1 MSQSLSVGL
10 TGLPPGWKRIMQQ
23 ERIKHSVCSLSKP
36 VAKNAFAAIIVNSHL
51 NEKQAENAIKFLHS
65 GGAILSAYNF
75 VSKIYSSI
83 RFEEKH
89 AKFIE
94 PHSDFFVGSGLLWL
108 NSRAAFFAEQKNLG
122 KRGFARQN
130 HAVFEGAAKPSAL
143 LKRIGKGSLIVLP
156 FDPESAILSEKF
168 ERRAFV
174 VGKKAV
180 GEFAP
185 SASKSHI
192 RKVVSNCLQR
202 LFELRGLPFV
212 HLWYYPKKFSSVLSF
227 HVDVDFF
234 SDDTIKTIQ
243 LFKEINFQPTWF
255 LNMQAAASAE
265 KEIIAQLKKQKFI
278 GQHAFLHQFFS
289 NEKQSYLNAVKA
301 DLEIKKLGFKPCS
314 FSAPNGVWGQ
324 GIAKA
329 VQRLGYDFAM
339 GFSLDSENLPFNPI
353 VDGKEAGFLFLPTHP
368 VCIGLMKMYDCSEK
382 EMIRYFKAIIERNSA
397 LGIPLFFYGHPFK
410 EIARFQNVIKEV
422 FSAARARKDIWVAS
436 HLQFA
441 QWWRKRQGI
450 AFKAVADEGK
460 VKINC
465 RNSKDAFF
473 RIVFNGKQ
481 TFAMAK
487 NSEIELRQLRKGKK
501 LPCMFLHDTAVKPSG
516 LGKKHLAKKFAAWGV
531 KKVFW
536 GKALK

>member
-1 MSQSLSVGL
+1 MQMPQSLSVGL
-10 TGLPPGWKRIMQQ
+10 TALVLGWKRIMQQ
-23 ERIKHSVCSLSKP
+23 EGIQHSVCSFSKP

-51 NEKQAENAIKFLHS
+51 NEKQAENATRFLQQ
-65 GGAILSAYNF
+65 GGAILTAYNF
-75 VSKIYSSI
+75 VSKIDSSI

-89 AKFIE
+89 TKFIE
-94 PHSDFFVGSGLLWL
+94 PHSDFFSGSGLLWL
-108 NSRAAFFAEQKNLG
+108 NG
-122 KRGFARQN
+122 KA
-130 HAVFEGAAKPSAL
+130 AVFEEAAKPSVL

-156 FDPESAILSEKF
+156 FDPESATLSEKF

-174 VGKKAV
+174 VGIKAV
-180 GEFAP
+180 AEFAP
-185 SASKSHI
+185 AASKSHI
-192 RKVVSNCLQR
+192 RTIVSNCLQR
-202 LFELRGLPFV
+202 LFESRGLPFV
-212 HLWYYPKKFSSVLSF
+212 HLWYYPKKFSSVLGF

-234 SDDTIKTIQ
+234 SDDTIETIQ
-243 LFKEINFQPTWF
+243 LFKELNFQPTWF

-278 GQHAFLHQFFS
+278 GQHAFLHRFFS
-289 NEKQSYLNAVKA
+289 DEKQSHGNAMKG
-301 DLEIKKLGFKPCS
+301 DLEMKKLGFKPCS

-324 GIAKA
+324 SIAKA

-353 VDGKEAGFLFLPTHP
+353 VGGKEASFLFLPTHP

-382 EMIRYFKAIIERNSA
+382 EMKEYFAKVIERNSA

-410 EIARFQNVIKEV
+410 EIARFQNVIKEI

-450 AFKAVADEGK
+450 AFSASADNRK
-460 VKINC
+460 VKIKC
-465 RNSKDAFF
+465 SSAKGVCI
-473 RIVFNGKQ
+473 RIIFNGKQ
-481 TFAMAK
+481 TFAKAK
-487 NSEIELRQLRKGKK
+487 NSGIEFRQLRKGKK
-501 LPCMFLHDTAVKPSG
+501 LPIGFLHDTAVKPSA

-531 KKVFW
+531 KKVFG